1 MFENTKPAQINH
13 ALKFTRKDKKDFAR
27 VARSFTK
34 TLRFNQKD
42 YTYKYNG
49 LEIYVTV
56 YRGKHPTFDLTTDYF
71 NHTFSSNPKD
81 IGCYTDILS
90 WTNLQGCWNN
100 DQKMYSFVTN
110 NLINYDQKTAEEFKR
125 FKQLNPNW
133 NNPLGNKLI

>member
-1 MFENTKPAQINH
+1 MFENAKPAQINQ
-13 ALKFTRKDKKDFAR
+13 AMRFSRKDKKDFAR
-27 VARSFTK
+27 AARSFTK

-71 NHTFSSNPKD
+71 NHTFSSDPKD
-81 IGCYTDILS
+81 IGCYTKILN
-90 WTNLQGCWNN
+90 WANLQGCWYSN
-100 DQKMYSFVTN
+100 QKMYDFVTN
-110 NLINYDQKTAEEFKR
+110 NLVKYDQKTAEEFKR

>member
-1 MFENTKPAQINH
+1 MFENAKPAQINQ
-13 ALKFTRKDKKDFAR
+13 AMRFSRKDKKDFAR
-27 VARSFTK
+27 AARSFTK

-71 NHTFSSNPKD
+71 NHTFSSDPKD
-81 IGCYTDILS
+81 IGCYTEILN
-90 WTNLQGCWNN
+90 WANLQGCWDSN
-100 DQKMYSFVTN
+100 QKMYDFVTN

-133 NNPLGNKLI
+133 NNPSGNKLI